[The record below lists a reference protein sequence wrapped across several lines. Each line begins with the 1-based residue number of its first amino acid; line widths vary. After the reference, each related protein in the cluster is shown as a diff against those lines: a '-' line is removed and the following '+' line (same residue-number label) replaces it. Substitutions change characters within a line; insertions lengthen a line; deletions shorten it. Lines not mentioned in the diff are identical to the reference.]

1 MPCRLVRLVCVL
13 GVCFAVAVTQG
24 QHNTCPAVVTT
35 QPACATYC
43 TNETFRCHTSGPPHT
58 AYAPAA
64 VWSNDAGTQWCKC
77 QCCEK
82 PLGICGPND
91 QGPQV
96 YYTQQ
101 CQTHTGSAPTPP
113 PPPPP
118 PHDAPEPPPP
128 CANAGVIN
136 GATCA
141 AKCGGGRSAYKS
153 VDDAGQ
159 CDCNGR
165 RLCGDDLK
173 SSGGGTLK
181 FIFVVSLI
189 AAVCGGVAVVARRR
203 RSKQGT
209 ESKEAL
215 VSGF

>member
-1 MPCRLVRLVCVL
+1 MLCRLVYVS
-13 GVCFAVAVTQG
+13 GVCLAVALAQG
-24 QHNTCPAVVTT
+24 QHNSCPAVVTT
-35 QPACATYC
+35 QPACSTYC
-43 TNETFRCHTSGPPHT
+43 TNETFRCQTSSPPHT
-58 AYAPAA
+58 TYAPAA
-64 VWSNDAGTQWCKC
+64 VWSNNAGTQWCKC

-96 YYTQQ
+96 YYSQQ
-101 CQTHTGSAPTPP
+101 CQAHTGSAPPQ
-113 PPPPP
+113 PPP
-118 PHDAPEPPPP
+118 PHDAPSPPPP
-128 CANAGVIN
+128 CANGGVID

-153 VDDAGQ
+153 VKDAGQ

-173 SSGGGTLK
+173 SSGGGKLK
-181 FIFVVSLI
+181 FIFVGLLI

-203 RSKQGT
+203 HSKQGGGS
-209 ESKEAL
+209 EEAL
-215 VSGF
+215 VAKGF